1 MKFSFWH
8 LCYFSFGIQCIEFIL
23 QLSNVSC
30 KKGIIIIIIIIIIIT
45 YLLTCLLSDKRVFV
59 KLTGSNLVK
68 KYPHFME
75 PEIHHRIH
83 KCPPPVLI
91 LSQINLV
98 HALYLFFFIFIFF
111 SPNLSTQWTPTRY
124 ILPHVA

>member
-68 KYPHFME
+68 KYPHFIE

-91 LSQINLV
+91 LIQINLV
-98 HALYLFFFIFIFF
+98 HALYYYYFKFKYSMDTHPVHFTTCRIKFDL
-111 SPNLSTQWTPTRY
+111 
-124 ILPHVA
+124 